1 MPNSFAYIALL
12 AWPLLA
18 VLFYR
23 RYDALTASFMTIV
36 GGYMFL
42 PAATVI
48 DPPLLPALGKDQ
60 IAGIS
65 ALIGCLFVKRI
76 NVYYLGRTSLQKFLI
91 LFLTVIPLINVF
103 FNTEP
108 VFDGEKFNPGLT
120 PYDSITSIIAQ
131 YLFFLPYIVGISV
144 VSSYKD
150 ITKLINLFVY
160 AGLIY
165 SVFALIEIRLSP
177 QLHTWI
183 YGFFPHSFAQQI
195 RMGGFRPVA
204 FMGHGLL
211 VAMFF
216 MCCAALAFIKA
227 RYIERSRASL
237 NYAIFGFITLV
248 LFLCKTVSAF
258 IWLIVF
264 LAIFFIARYAGTKV
278 LWAMF
283 FAFLAYP
290 LLSILGFI
298 PYESI
303 LEIASSFSEDKYG
316 SLNLR
321 FMNEIQL
328 LAHTQEKWFI
338 GWGGWNRNRLH
349 DSVTDGYWII
359 AYSKY
364 GFFYFAAIFSLFI
377 APALNELSSFQG
389 GLNINIK
396 LFISLI
402 ILLVVVM
409 FDQLINSSLGHSWL
423 WLIAGLTAELMRKQS
438 FEHHRNSFKNDNK
451 NFKLAEGI

>member
-1 MPNSFAYIALL
+1 
-12 AWPLLA
+12 
-18 VLFYR
+18 
-23 RYDALTASFMTIV
+23 MTIV

-60 IAGIS
+60 VAGIS
-65 ALIGCLFVKRI
+65 ALLGCLFVKRI

-131 YLFFLPYIVGISV
+131 YLFLLPYIIGISV

-165 SVFALIEIRLSP
+165 SVFALIEVRLSP

-183 YGFFPHSFAQQI
+183 YGFFPHSFAQQV
-195 RMGGFRPVA
+195 RMGGFRPVV

-211 VAMFF
+211 VAIFF

-227 RYIERSRASL
+227 RYVGTSRASL
-237 NYAIFGFITLV
+237 EYATFGFITLV
-248 LFLCKTVSAF
+248 LLLCKTVSAF

-264 LAIFFIARYAGTKV
+264 LAIFFITRYAGTKA

-283 FAFLAYP
+283 SAFLAYP
-290 LLSILGFI
+290 FLSILGFI

-303 LEIASSFSEDKYG
+303 LGIASSFSEVKYG

-321 FMNEIQL
+321 FINEIQL

-359 AYSKY
+359 AYSQY

-377 APALNELSSFQG
+377 MPVLHGQSQQTDVNKKVSDATACLM
-389 GLNINIK
+389 IV
-396 LFISLI
+396 
-402 ILLVVVM
+402 LV

-423 WLIAGLTAELMRKQS
+423 WFIAGLTSEIKRKNEDHQKPIS
-438 FEHHRNSFKNDNK
+438 AYD
-451 NFKLAEGI
+451 

>member
-1 MPNSFAYIALL
+1 
-12 AWPLLA
+12 
-18 VLFYR
+18 
-23 RYDALTASFMTIV
+23 MTIV

-60 IAGIS
+60 VAGIS

-76 NVYYLGRTSLQKFLI
+76 HLYYFGRTNLQKFLI
-91 LFLTVIPLINVF
+91 FFLTVIPFVNTF

-108 VFDGEKFNPGLT
+108 VFNGEKFNPGLT

-131 YLFFLPYIVGISV
+131 YLFLLPYIIGISV

-165 SVFALIEIRLSP
+165 SIFALIEVRLSP

-183 YGFFPHSFAQQI
+183 YGFFPHSFAQQV
-195 RMGGFRPVA
+195 RMGGFRPVV

-227 RYIERSRASL
+227 RYTRSSSPNL
-237 NYAIFGFITLV
+237 DYSIFAFLTVV
-248 LFLCKTVSAF
+248 LLLCKTVSAF
-258 IWLIVF
+258 IWLI
-264 LAIFFIARYAGTKV
+264 AFFVTFYIARYIGSKI
-278 LWAMF
+278 LWALF

-290 LLSILGFI
+290 LLSILSLV
-298 PYESI
+298 PHESI
-303 LEIASSFSEDKYG
+303 LEVVFSFSEEKYG
-316 SLNLR
+316 SLKLR

-377 APALNELSSFQG
+377 MP
-389 GLNINIK
+389 
-396 LFISLI
+396 
-402 ILLVVVM
+402 ILHDQSHQTSVNKKVSDATACLMIVLV

-423 WLIAGLTAELMRKQS
+423 WFIAGLISEVNRKN
-438 FEHHRNSFKNDNK
+438 EDNK
-451 NFKLAEGI
+451 KPISAND

>member
-18 VLFYR
+18 LLFYR
-23 RYDALTASFMTIV
+23 RFDALTASFITIV

-48 DPPLLPALGKDQ
+48 DPPLLPAMGKDQ
-60 IAGIS
+60 IAGVS
-65 ALIGCLFVKRI
+65 ALIGCLFIKRLQI
-76 NVYYLGRTSLQKFLI
+76 HYFGRTNLQKFLI
-91 LFLTVIPLINVF
+91 LFLTAIPFINMF

-120 PYDSITSIIAQ
+120 PYDSIASVIAQ
-131 YLFFLPYIVGISV
+131 YLFLLPYIIGISV
-144 VSSYKD
+144 VSSSKD
-150 ITKLINLFVY
+150 VTKLINLLVS

-165 SVFALIEIRLSP
+165 SIFALVEIRLSP

-183 YGFFPHSFAQQI
+183 YGFFPHSFAQQV
-195 RMGGFRPVA
+195 RMGGFRPVV

-216 MCCAALAFIKA
+216 MCCASLAFIKA
-227 RYIERSRASL
+227 RYMRSSRPTLDYSVFA
-237 NYAIFGFITLV
+237 FITVV
-248 LFLCKTVSAF
+248 LLLCKTVSAF
-258 IWLIVF
+258 IWLLVF
-264 LAIFFIARYAGTKV
+264 FAIFFIARYISTKV
-278 LWAMF
+278 FWALF
-283 FAFLAYP
+283 FVFLAYP
-290 LLSILGFI
+290 LLSIVGFI

-316 SLNLR
+316 SLKLR

-364 GFFYFAAIFSLFI
+364 GFFYFAAIFSLFV
-377 APALNELSSFQG
+377 APALNGFTSFSNSLT
-389 GLNINIK
+389 LNLK

-402 ILLVVVM
+402 ILSVVVM

-423 WLIAGLTAELMRKQS
+423 WLIAGLTAELIRKQS
-438 FEHHRNSFKNDNK
+438 FEYNRNRYQQDCKTS
-451 NFKLAEGI
+451 KLGEGA